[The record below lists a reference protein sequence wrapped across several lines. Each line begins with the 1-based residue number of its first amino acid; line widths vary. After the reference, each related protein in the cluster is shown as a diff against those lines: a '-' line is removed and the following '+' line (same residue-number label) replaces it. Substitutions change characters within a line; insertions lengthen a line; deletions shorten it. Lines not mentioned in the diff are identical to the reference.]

1 MAISPATLSAFTTGA
16 SSLTGLFTGI
26 ASGYAQKASGFLQQ
40 AGYAA
45 QASSNLYLAGLR
57 ADKEIE
63 YADIQ
68 FRRKQFQTQMDQIN
82 YKIAA
87 NSLLQDLRKTNAAV
101 RARAAA
107 NGVVIGEGSAMGV
120 QTQNVMDTY
129 RDVGLVDLSALAA
142 RVFGMEDATN
152 ILKAGYDSAFYE
164 REAAISNAKSLLMG
178 GSAAARQGGLLGGIS
193 MIESGVKFARTF
205 PFDALGGGGGGGGR
219 SGSFP
224 VPINANIG

>member
-1 MAISPATLSAFTTGA
+1 MAITAGQSAAITAGA
-16 SSLTGLFTGI
+16 SVTGLFSGI
-26 ASGYAQKASGFLQQ
+26 ASGYTQKAAGFLQQ

-68 FRRKQFQTQMDQIN
+68 FRRRQFQTQMDQIN

-107 NGVVIGEGSAMGV
+107 NGVAIGSGSAMGV
-120 QTQNVMDTY
+120 QTQNVIDTY
-129 RDVGLVDLSALAA
+129 RDVGLIDLSALAA

-164 REAAISNAKSLLMG
+164 REAAVSNAKAALKG
-178 GSAAARQGGLLGGIS
+178 GAAAAQQGGLLGNIA
-193 MIESGVKFARTF
+193 MIESGVRFAQTF
-205 PFDALGGGGGGGGR
+205 PFQAIGGGGGFYPYGG
-219 SGSFP
+219 
-224 VPINANIG
+224 ANLDVGNVS

>member
-1 MAISPATLSAFTTGA
+1 MAISPATLGAFTTGA
-16 SSLTGLFTGI
+16 SSVTGLFTGI
-26 ASGYAQKASGFLQQ
+26 ASGYAQKAAGFLQQ

-164 REAAISNAKSLLMG
+164 REAAISNAKALLQG
-178 GSAAARQGGLLGGIS
+178 GSAAARQGGLLGNIS
-193 MIESGVKFARTF
+193 MIEAGTKFARTF
-205 PFDALGGGGGGGGR
+205 PFDAIGGSGGFYPYGGSKLDVGNV
-219 SGSFP
+219 S
-224 VPINANIG
+224 

>member
-1 MAISPATLSAFTTGA
+1 MAIPTSATITTAG

-26 ASGYAQKASGFLQQ
+26 ASSYAQKAQGFLQQ

-45 QASSNLYLAGLR
+45 QAQSNLYLAGLR

-68 FRRKQFQTQMDQIN
+68 FRRKQFQTQFEQIN

-87 NSLLQDLRKTNAAV
+87 NSLLQNLRQTNAAV

-107 NGVVIGEGSAMGV
+107 NGVAVGSGSAMGV
-120 QTQNVMDTY
+120 QTQNVLDTY
-129 RDVGLVDLSALAA
+129 RDVGMIDLSALAA

-152 ILKAGYDSAFYE
+152 ILKAGADSAFYE
-164 REAAISNAKSLLMG
+164 REASISNAKAALRG
-178 GSAAARQGGLLGGIS
+178 GAAAAQTGGLLANLELAKTGAA
-193 MIESGVKFARTF
+193 FAQTF
-205 PFDALGGGGGGGGR
+205 PFQGFESA
-219 SGSFP
+219 P
-224 VPINANIG
+224 AKK

>member
-1 MAISPATLSAFTTGA
+1 MAISPATLGAITTGA
-16 SSLTGLFTGI
+16 TSVAGLFAGQ
-26 ASGYAQKASGFLQQ
+26 ASAYAQRASGFLQQ

-45 QASSNLYLAGLR
+45 QAQENLRLAGLR

-68 FRRKQFQTQMDQIN
+68 FRRKQFQTQMEQIN

-87 NSLLQDLRKTNAAV
+87 NSLLQDLRKANAAT

-107 NGVVIGEGSAMGV
+107 NGVAIGEGSAMAV
-120 QTQNVMDTY
+120 QTANVMDTY
-129 RDVGLVDLSALAA
+129 RDVGLLNLSALAA

-164 REAAISNAKSLLMG
+164 REAAISNARAMTTAG
-178 GSAAARQGGLLGGIS
+178 TAAARQGGLLGGIQ
-193 MIESGVKFARTF
+193 MAQTGIRFLQTF
-205 PFDALGGGGGGGGR
+205 PFDALT
-219 SGSFP
+219 P
-224 VPINANIG
+224 TKKT

>member
-1 MAISPATLSAFTTGA
+1 MAISPATLGAITTAGT
-16 SSLTGLFTGI
+16 SLTGLFSGI

-107 NGVVIGEGSAMGV
+107 NGVAVGSGSAMAV

-142 RVFGMEDATN
+142 RVFGMEDSIN

-164 REAAISNAKSLLMG
+164 REAAISNARSLLQG
-178 GSAAARQGGLLGGIS
+178 GAAAAQQGGLLGNIS

-205 PFDALGGGGGGGGR
+205 PFDA
-219 SGSFP
+219 
-224 VPINANIG
+224 IG

>member
-1 MAISPATLSAFTTGA
+1 MAITAGQSAAITAGA
-16 SSLTGLFTGI
+16 SVTGLFSGI
-26 ASGYAQKASGFLQQ
+26 ASGYTQKAAGFLQQ

-68 FRRKQFQTQMDQIN
+68 FRRKQFQAQMDQIN

-87 NSLLQDLRKTNAAV
+87 NSLLDNLRKTNAAV

-107 NGVVIGEGSAMGV
+107 NGVAIGSGSAMAV
-120 QTQNVMDTY
+120 QTQNVLDTY

-164 REAAISNAKSLLMG
+164 REAAVTNARTALRG
-178 GSAAARQGGLLGGIS
+178 GGYAAAAGGLLGGLS
-193 MIESGVKFARTF
+193 MGQAAVRFAETF
-205 PFDALGGGGGGGGR
+205 PFQAFGTR
-219 SGSFP
+219 SSRSSGVNP
-224 VPINANIG
+224 ETGLPTYG

>member
-1 MAISPATLSAFTTGA
+1 MATATPGTITSAAT
-16 SSLTGLFTGI
+16 SLTGLFTGM
-26 ASGYAQKASGFLQQ
+26 ASAYAQRAQGFMQQ

-45 QASSNLYLAGLR
+45 QATENLRLAGLR

-87 NSLLQDLRKTNAAV
+87 NSLLADLRKANAAA

-107 NGVVIGEGSAMGV
+107 NGVAFGEGSAMAV

-142 RVFGMEDATN
+142 RVFGLEDATN

-164 REAAISNAKSLLMG
+164 REAALANTRALLKG
-178 GSAAARQGGLLGGIS
+178 GEYAARSGGLLA
-193 MIESGVKFARTF
+193 GVTMAETGLGFAKTF
-205 PFDALGGGGGGGGR
+205 PFQGVADIVKG
-219 SGSFP
+219 
-224 VPINANIG
+224 

>member
-1 MAISPATLSAFTTGA
+1 MAISEATLGTITTG
-16 SSLTGLFTGI
+16 LTATAGLFTGA
-26 ASGYAQKASGFLQQ
+26 ASAYAQRAQGFLQQ

-45 QASSNLYLAGLR
+45 QAEANLRLAGLR

-87 NSLLQDLRKTNAAV
+87 NSLLSDLRKANAAV

-107 NGVVIGEGSAMGV
+107 NGVAIGEGSAMAV
-120 QTQNVMDTY
+120 QTQNVLDTY
-129 RDVGLVDLSALAA
+129 RDVGMVDLSALAA

-164 REAAISNAKSLLMG
+164 REAAITNARSLLKSG
-178 GSAAARQGGLLGGIS
+178 EYAARSGGLLA
-193 MIESGVKFARTF
+193 GVQLAQTGLKFAQTF
-205 PFDALGGGGGGGGR
+205 PFQGVSEALT
-219 SGSFP
+219 
-224 VPINANIG
+224 

>member
-1 MAISPATLSAFTTGA
+1 MAISPATITTAG

-26 ASGYAQKASGFLQQ
+26 ASSYAQKAQGFLQQ

-45 QASSNLYLAGLR
+45 QAQSNLYLAGLR

-68 FRRKQFQTQMDQIN
+68 FRRKQFQTQFEQIN

-87 NSLLQDLRKTNAAV
+87 NNLLQNLRQTNAAV

-107 NGVVIGEGSAMGV
+107 NGVAVGSGSAMAV
-120 QTQNVMDTY
+120 QTQNVLDTY
-129 RDVGLVDLSALAA
+129 RDVGMIDLSSLAA

-164 REAAISNAKSLLMG
+164 REASISNAKAALRG
-178 GSAAARQGGLLGGIS
+178 GAAAAQTGGLLANLQLAKTGA
-193 MIESGVKFARTF
+193 EFAQTF
-205 PFDALGGGGGGGGR
+205 PFQGFKSSPTKAQD
-219 SGSFP
+219 
-224 VPINANIG
+224 

>member
-1 MAISPATLSAFTTGA
+1 MAISPATITTAGT
-16 SSLTGLFTGI
+16 SLTGLFTGI
-26 ASGYAQKASGFLQQ
+26 ASSYAQKAQGFLQQ

-45 QASSNLYLAGLR
+45 QAQSNLYLAGLR

-68 FRRKQFQTQMDQIN
+68 FRRKQFQTQFEQIN

-87 NSLLQDLRKTNAAV
+87 NNLLQNLRQTNAAV

-107 NGVVIGEGSAMGV
+107 NGVAVGSGSAMAV
-120 QTQNVMDTY
+120 QTQNVLDTY
-129 RDVGLVDLSALAA
+129 RDVGIIDLSALAA

-164 REAAISNAKSLLMG
+164 REAAISNAKSALRG
-178 GSAAARQGGLLGGIS
+178 GAAAAQTGGLLANLALAETGA
-193 MIESGVKFARTF
+193 KFATTF
-205 PFDALGGGGGGGGR
+205 PFQGFKSSPTMTLGGG
-219 SGSFP
+219 
-224 VPINANIG
+224 A

>member
-1 MAISPATLSAFTTGA
+1 MAITASQASAITAGA
-16 SSLTGLFTGI
+16 SVAGLFSGI
-26 ASGYAQKASGFLQQ
+26 AAGYAQKAQGFMQQ

-45 QASSNLYLAGLR
+45 QAEANLRLAGLR

-87 NSLLQDLRKTNAAV
+87 NSLLDNLRKTNAAV

-107 NGVVIGEGSAMGV
+107 NGVAIGSGSAMAV
-120 QTQNVMDTY
+120 QTQNVLDTY

-164 REAAISNAKSLLMG
+164 REAAVTNARTALRG
-178 GSAAARQGGLLGGIS
+178 GGYAAAAGGLLGGLS
-193 MIESGVKFARTF
+193 MGQAAVRFAETF
-205 PFDALGGGGGGGGR
+205 PFQAFGTR
-219 SGSFP
+219 SSRSSGVNP
-224 VPINANIG
+224 ETGLPTYG

>member
-1 MAISPATLSAFTTGA
+1 MAISPATLSAITTGA

-63 YADIQ
+63 YANIQ

-87 NSLLQDLRKTNAAV
+87 NSLLQDLRRTNAAV

-107 NGVVIGEGSAMGV
+107 NGVAIGEGSAMGV
-120 QTQNVMDTY
+120 QTQNVLDTY

-164 REAAISNAKSLLMG
+164 REAAISNAKALLRG
-178 GSAAARQGGLLGGIS
+178 GSASAKQGGLLGNIS
-193 MIESGVKFARTF
+193 MIESGVKFAQTF
-205 PFDALGGGGGGGGR
+205 PFQAFGGGGGS
-219 SGSFP
+219 SGVNQQTGLP
-224 VPINANIG
+224 LYG